1 MSDILRQVD
10 DDLRKDK
17 LHNLWNKYGLYAISS
32 LLIIVVIIIVYQV
45 KNYTDKINNEKLLE
59 IYINASNEENTFLQI
74 SQFEELKNSNNK
86 YLSGMAEFKIANL
99 QIEKGNIQ
107 QGLTDLQE
115 IIKNER
121 YDPIIND
128 LATYLLLVKKIN
140 DFTEDELMTFIDD
153 DMLKESR
160 FKFLFKELISIK
172 KILHGKNDEGK
183 KGFQELVDNPD
194 TPIEIRIRATKFIEI
209 AN

>member
-32 LLIIVVIIIVYQV
+32 LLIILVIIIVYQV

>member
-45 KNYTDKINNEKLLE
+45 KNYTDKINNETLLE

-74 SQFEELKNSNNK
+74 SQFEELKNSNNT